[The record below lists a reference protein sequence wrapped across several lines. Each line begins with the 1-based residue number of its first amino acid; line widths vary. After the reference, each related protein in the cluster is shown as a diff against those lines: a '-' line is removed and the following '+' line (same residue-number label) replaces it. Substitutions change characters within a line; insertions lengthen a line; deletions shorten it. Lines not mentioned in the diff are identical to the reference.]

1 MGCKLPKPRGSD
13 EAPGKIFSTLRRAQV
28 ETHSGVS
35 YTYHFLDFLLGKEE
49 VTVSSLL
56 CLSSV
61 RELPVQVCELYQK
74 GFVLAAVHPFVHS
87 CGPASANLQK
97 QLHRAVL
104 IRQTHSGSD
113 SGLLNWVEPHLT
125 TDVCYLGHQDPAP
138 EVIQGYVK
146 KVQDLADQGDLF
158 VGFLPQPGG
167 GPYFLGHWEPEELS
181 SLHSSPCSVHHS
193 SRPPTLS
200 PVSERSQQDRDN
212 GDHPNQNL
220 TNFNPDFENQS
231 QHDENFMNHS
241 LQIQSTESSQCW
253 NNQNPFTENH
263 QCPEYQYLNVECEC
277 TQAEDLKNRVSSH
290 EFILSSCAPEPH
302 QTQSTRM
309 QPVPPSCDL
318 AEKHKRE
325 HREQVKSQDKPS
337 KCTATTQMLNRVQ
350 VFALYNH
357 TIVLSGSPKFFS
369 LRVPLQVQRE
379 AGLVSSVDSHWLDH
393 MTQHFRSGAQLIDG
407 YFHLGDDAAS
417 SSTVESVFIFQS
429 PSGDVGP
436 TTVYDAIVVEQW
448 TVIDGVAVKTDYIP
462 LLQSLAP
469 YGWRLMCVLPTP
481 IVKMKSD
488 GSLATKQI
496 LFLQRPTLPRKR
508 RDLTKLH
515 LRGQNKRNLNSKRTS
530 EREISPLAT
539 IEREM
544 ERMERENTSL
554 MRQREIIQKENGQT
568 LPESP
573 ERRDQAERT
582 VEFHTQRI
590 DIPNI
595 SPAKKDGITNSDQE
609 IKRTITCGKLEEV
622 RAVVTERALFSG
634 VC

>member
-1 MGCKLPKPRGSD
+1 MGCKLPKPKGSD

-28 ETHSGVS
+28 ETHSGVA

-49 VTVSSLL
+49 VAVSSVL

-61 RELPVQVCELYQK
+61 RELPVQVCDLYQK

-87 CGPASANLQK
+87 CGPANANLQK

-104 IRQTHSGSD
+104 IRQTHSSD
-113 SGLLNWVEPHLT
+113 SGLLNWVDPHLS
-125 TDVCYLGHQDPAP
+125 TDVCYLGHQDPDSD
-138 EVIQGYVK
+138 VIQGYVK
-146 KVQDLADQGDLF
+146 KVQDLAEQGDLF
-158 VGFLPQPGG
+158 VGLLPQPGG
-167 GPYFLGHWEPEELS
+167 GPYYVGHCEPEELS
-181 SLHSSPCSVHHS
+181 SLHSSPCSVHYC
-193 SRPPTLS
+193 SRPQTIS
-200 PVSERSQQDRDN
+200 PVSQQDRDH
-212 GDHPNQNL
+212 GDRQNQNH
-220 TNFNPDFENQS
+220 TNSMLDSDS
-231 QHDENFMNHS
+231 QHNEDFLNHS
-241 LQIQSTESSQCW
+241 HQKQSTESSQCW

-263 QCPEYQYLNVECEC
+263 QRSDYQYLNAEIEC
-277 TQAEDLKNRVSSH
+277 TQAEDFKNCLPSD
-290 EFILSSCAPEPH
+290 EFILSTCAPEPH
-302 QTQSTRM
+302 QNLSARM
-309 QPVPPSCDL
+309 QSVLASCDL

-325 HREQVKSQDKPS
+325 HREVKSQDKPS
-337 KCTATTQMLNRVQ
+337 KQTGNPQMMNRVQ

-369 LRVPLQVQRE
+369 LRVPLQVHRE
-379 AGLVSSVDSHWLDH
+379 AGLVSSLDSLWLDH
-393 MTQHFRSGAQLIDG
+393 MTQHFRNGAQLIDG

-417 SSTVESVFIFQS
+417 SSTVDSVFIFQS
-429 PSGDVGP
+429 ASDGVGP

-481 IVKMKSD
+481 IVKVKSD

-515 LRGQNKRNLNSKRTS
+515 LRGQNKRNMNGKGTQ
-530 EREISPLAT
+530 ERETTPLAT

-554 MRQREIIQKENGQT
+554 MRKREIIRKENGQN

-573 ERRDQAERT
+573 EKRDQAERT
-582 VEFHTQRI
+582 VESHTQRI
-590 DIPNI
+590 SIAKF
-595 SPAKKDGITNSDQE
+595 SPVKKDVTNGNKE
-609 IKRTITCGKLEEV
+609 LNHTITCGKLQDV
-622 RAVVTERALFSG
+622 RALVTERALFSG